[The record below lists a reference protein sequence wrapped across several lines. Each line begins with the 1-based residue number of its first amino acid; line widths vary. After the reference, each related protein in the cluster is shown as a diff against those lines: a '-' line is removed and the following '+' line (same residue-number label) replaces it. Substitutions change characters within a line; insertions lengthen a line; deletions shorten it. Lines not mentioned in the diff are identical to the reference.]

1 MLTHIKDAKNQYTV
15 IIANKSYQFDPSHT
29 DYSGL
34 VECVKTGDHEMFL
47 SLFEVGTVIE
57 NWSEGDFRFE
67 DGVLWYEDEQVH
79 DVITGRVVEMLK
91 GGFDHTPMLAFLER
105 LYQNPS
111 YRAINELYTFLQH
124 KFLPITPD
132 GYFLAYKAVQSDFKD
147 KYSGTFDN
155 SVGNTVSISRRKV
168 DDNCDVGCSHGLHVG
183 AIDYVKSYGG
193 AGDKVVICKVDPADV
208 VSVPLDSEHQKVRC
222 CRYEVVGEYAEDLL
236 PAVCDDYYDPI
247 YNDDYD
253 VEDDN
258 ACDYCWSNEHDT
270 LDCPFS

>member
-1 MLTHIKDAKNQYTV
+1 MLTHIKDARGQYTV
-15 IIANKSYQFDPSHT
+15 ILNNQHYQFDSTHAEFN
-29 DYSGL
+29 GL
-34 VECVKTGDHEMFL
+34 VECVKTGDHEMFI
-47 SLFEVGTVIE
+47 SLLEVGTVVE
-57 NWSEGDFRFE
+57 NWSEGNFRFE
-67 DGVLWYEDEQVH
+67 DGVLYYEDEQVH
-79 DVITGRVVEMLK
+79 DVITDRIVEMLK

-155 SVGNTVSISRRKV
+155 SVGKTVKISRRKV

-183 AIDYVKSYGG
+183 AIDYVKSYGSH
-193 AGDKVVICKVDPADV
+193 GDKVVICKVDPADV

-222 CRYEVVGEYAEDLL
+222 CGYEVVGEYAEDLL
-236 PAVCDDYYDPI
+236 PAVCDDYYEPI

-253 VEDDN
+253 VEDDDV
-258 ACDYCWSNEHDT
+258 CEYCWSGEHDT
-270 LDCPFS
+270 PECPFA